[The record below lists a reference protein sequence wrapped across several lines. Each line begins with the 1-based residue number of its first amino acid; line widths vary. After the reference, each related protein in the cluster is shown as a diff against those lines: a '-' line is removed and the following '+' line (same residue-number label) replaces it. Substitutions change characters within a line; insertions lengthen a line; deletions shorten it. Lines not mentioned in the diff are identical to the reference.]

1 MTTLPPQPINTS
13 IGATQ
18 MSTPLSSLPLKT
30 TSSDNT
36 SEIDDPLIQGVLKEF
51 EEVHSQTNNQ
61 PPPPPQQQYTVNI
74 KPPEQSPQISM
85 QQQLPIQSQQPVKNE
100 LNYNDPKKIV
110 DIEILKKSAI
120 ITAIIYLLQYTNILK
135 IITTRLP
142 ETFKGYITGKE
153 LFINVAL
160 MFIIVYGIFY
170 LGLV

>member
-13 IGATQ
+13 MGATQ

-51 EEVHSQTNNQ
+51 EEVHSQNNQ
-61 PPPPPQQQYTVNI
+61 PPPQQQYTVNI
-74 KPPEQSPQISM
+74 KTPEQPPQISM
-85 QQQLPIQSQQPVKNE
+85 QQQLPIQSQQHAKNE

-110 DIEILKKSAI
+110 DIEIIKKSAI
-120 ITAIIYLLQYTNILK
+120 LTAIIYLLQYTNILK

-160 MFIIVYGIFY
+160 MFIVVYGIFY

>member
-13 IGATQ
+13 MGATQ

-51 EEVHSQTNNQ
+51 EEVHSQNNQ
-61 PPPPPQQQYTVNI
+61 PPPQQQYTVNI
-74 KPPEQSPQISM
+74 KTPEQPPQISM
-85 QQQLPIQSQQPVKNE
+85 QQQLPIQSQQHAKNE

-120 ITAIIYLLQYTNILK
+120 LTAIIYLLQYTNILK

-160 MFIIVYGIFY
+160 MFIVVYGIFY

>member
-51 EEVHSQTNNQ
+51 EEVHSQNNQ
-61 PPPPPQQQYTVNI
+61 PPQQQYIVNI
-74 KPPEQSPQISM
+74 KTPEQPPQISM
-85 QQQLPIQSQQPVKNE
+85 QPQLPIQSQEYTKNE
-100 LNYNDPKKIV
+100 LNYNDTNKII
-110 DIEILKKSAI
+110 DIEIVKKSAI
-120 ITAIIYLLQYTNILK
+120 LTAIIYLLQYTNILK

-142 ETFKGYITGKE
+142 ETFNSYITGKE

-160 MFIIVYGIFY
+160 MFIVIYGIFY

>member
-13 IGATQ
+13 MGATQ

-51 EEVHSQTNNQ
+51 EEVHLQTNNQ
-61 PPPPPQQQYTVNI
+61 PPPQQQQYTVNI
-74 KPPEQSPQISM
+74 KTPEQPPQISM

-100 LNYNDPKKIV
+100 LNYNDTKKII

-120 ITAIIYLLQYTNILK
+120 LTAVIYLLQYTNILK

-142 ETFKGYITGKE
+142 ETFKTYITGKE